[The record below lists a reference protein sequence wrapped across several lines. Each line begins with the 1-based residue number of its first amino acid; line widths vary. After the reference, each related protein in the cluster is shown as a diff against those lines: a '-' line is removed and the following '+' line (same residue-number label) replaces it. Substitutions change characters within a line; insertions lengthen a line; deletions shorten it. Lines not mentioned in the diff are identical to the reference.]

1 MVPDQNVRS
10 VAQDGGEED
19 LTFLSSDATEKK
31 KEKRAGLVLRSA
43 EFRKSREH
51 IWRALDD
58 MIGRVEKHG
67 VRELSPEEVRRLPL
81 LYRATMSSLSVARHI
96 ALDRNLLRYLENLAL
111 RA

>member
-19 LTFLSSDATEKK
+19 LTLLSSDATEKK

-58 MIGRVEKHG
+58 MIGRVEKH
-67 VRELSPEEVRRLPL
+67 LSLI
-81 LYRATMSSLSVARHI
+81 HI
-96 ALDRNLLRYLENLAL
+96 
-111 RA
+111 